1 VVLVIALVLGLCGLA
16 VALPGVARQLLP
28 RRFTAAQQR
37 QIEAWEMAR
46 RWRSLP
52 EGTIFPATVSYR
64 LPGFALNVN
73 GNRGLSLRAH
83 RLGVAAVVRCPRG
96 AGPAAAR
103 ILDSYGCT
111 AMLRATYVDSTGSL
125 VTTVGVAV
133 LPDATDATTA
143 TTRLAQAGPPGL
155 PGTVRAA
162 AVPDTLASRYDDAQR
177 QLSWN
182 THAGPYVILT
192 TTGFSDGRPRV
203 RVMADSYMSN
213 EMGSLNQGLADSV
226 GTVLGRA
233 PAKPTCPGAPGC

>member
-1 VVLVIALVLGLCGLA
+1 MIALVLGLCGLA

-37 QIEAWEMAR
+37 QIEAWEMSR

-52 EGTIFPATVSYR
+52 EGAIFPATVSYR
-64 LPGFALNVN
+64 LPGFALNVT

-83 RLGVAAVVRCPRG
+83 RLGVAAVVRCPQG

-111 AMLRATYVDSTGSL
+111 AMLRATYADSTGSL

-143 TTRLAQAGPPGL
+143 TTRLAQAGPEGL

-162 AVPDTLASRYDDAQR
+162 AVSDTLASRYDDAQR

-226 GTVLGRA
+226 GDVLGQA
-233 PAKPTCPGAPGC
+233 PAKPACPGAPGC